1 MHLDWPVMIRSAIS
15 RTVLLILLL
24 VLGSRLSAQ
33 DTNPNPP
40 NRVPVGA
47 PSQGTGEP
55 LGEREQEREQEL
67 TQDQKQL
74 QDQGDSID
82 LQEMVDNLKLG
93 LDLSRQPLSDRELTA
108 AEELSRQISATEWLG
123 ALGPVS
129 LSPFFGLTC
138 LSGIAVLGE
147 GVLPA
152 EHFLRQGSSP
162 LRNPFVFITFLIL
175 TVVTSVPK
183 LSKVS
188 KPFAQA
194 VDQLETYS
202 VIIILLVIRVM
213 GSLGSAAADPAN
225 ADVVMQAG
233 VVEFS
238 IEAFLMLATVVNL
251 IVVNTI
257 KFFFEVM
264 IWITPIPFV
273 DAIFEATNK
282 SVCLCLAGV
291 YAYSPTLATLINL
304 SLVAV
309 CLLMFVWVR
318 RRQVF
323 YRTVLIDFVR
333 LWLNVGASKDVPDSL
348 VIFPVNAFEGIPA
361 KARCELQRT
370 PQGWR
375 ISVIRWFRPPL
386 ELAWDD
392 DRPEITSGL
401 LMNSL
406 IVGGT
411 DFRFGK
417 RSSSQLAAIARKL
430 DASYDNAGAVAQPR
444 GSLATEMA

>member
-1 MHLDWPVMIRSAIS
+1 MALLNKPVMIRSRNPRSA
-15 RTVLLILLL
+15 TLVVLLLLA
-24 VLGSRLSAQ
+24 SHLSAQ
-33 DTNPNPP
+33 ITSPTLS
-40 NRVPVGA
+40 NRMNDA
-47 PSQGTGEP
+47 PSQSATEQDQ
-55 LGEREQEREQEL
+55 LGEAEQAETE
-67 TQDQKQL
+67 TQGL
-74 QDQGDSID
+74 QD
-82 LQEMVDNLKLG
+82 LVDTLELD
-93 LDLSRQPLSDRELTA
+93 LDLSEQPLSDREMNA

-138 LSGIAVLGE
+138 LSGIAVLGDDL
-147 GVLPA
+147 LPA
-152 EHFLRQGSSP
+152 EHFLRQKSSP
-162 LRNPFVFITFLIL
+162 LRNPWVFVTFLIL
-175 TVVTSVPK
+175 TVVTSIPK

-194 VDQLETYS
+194 VDQIETYS

-213 GSLGSAAADPAN
+213 GSFGSAAGEPPDADI
-225 ADVVMQAG
+225 VMQAG

-238 IEAFLMLATVVNL
+238 VEAFLMLATVVNL

-282 SVCLCLAGV
+282 SVCLCLAGI
-291 YAYSPTLATLINL
+291 YAYSPTLATFINL
-304 SLVAV
+304 SLMAV

-323 YRTVLIDFVR
+323 YRTVLVDFVR
-333 LWLNVGASKDVPDSL
+333 LWLNIGATKDVPDAL
-348 VIFPVNAFEGIPA
+348 VVFPVNAFEGIPG
-361 KARCELQRT
+361 KARCELTRT
-370 PQGWR
+370 PEGWR
-375 ISVIRWFRPPL
+375 LSAARWFRAPL
-386 ELAWDD
+386 VLTWDK
-392 DRPEITSGL
+392 PSPVIKSGL

-406 IVGGT
+406 TVDGT
-411 DFRFGK
+411 EFCFGK
-417 RSSSQLAAIARKL
+417 RSSSQLAAIATKL
-430 DASYDNAGAVAQPR
+430 DASYDNAGAVAHPR